1 MNSVIDGLMCV
12 VFEQKY
18 VKLNTFFYFVLINA
32 SSLRDPYTE
41 KIFSQ
46 SWP

>member
-18 VKLNTFFYFVLINA
+18 VKLNTFSILY
-32 SSLRDPYTE
+32 
-41 KIFSQ
+41 
-46 SWP
+46 